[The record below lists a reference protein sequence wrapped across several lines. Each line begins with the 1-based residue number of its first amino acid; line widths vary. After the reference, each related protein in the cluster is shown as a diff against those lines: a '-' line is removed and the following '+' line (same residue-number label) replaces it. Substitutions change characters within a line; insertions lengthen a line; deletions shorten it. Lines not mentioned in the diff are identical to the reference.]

1 MVNGS
6 CEVKSPMSWCLM
18 NLTDILDEVAS
29 VETQCTARVSQ
40 HGSQEILQA
49 SESSTWA
56 LSDVGKL
63 NS

>member
-1 MVNGS
+1 MELS
-6 CEVKSPMSWCLM
+6 TKLY
-18 NLTDILDEVAS
+18 EVAS
-29 VETQCTARVSQ
+29 IGTMCTARVSQ
-40 HGSQEILQA
+40 HGSQEIIKA

>member
-1 MVNGS
+1 
-6 CEVKSPMSWCLM
+6 M
-18 NLTDILDEVAS
+18 NLTYSLDEVTGIDT
-29 VETQCTARVSQ
+29 VCTARVSQ
-40 HGSQEILQA
+40 HGSQEIMKA